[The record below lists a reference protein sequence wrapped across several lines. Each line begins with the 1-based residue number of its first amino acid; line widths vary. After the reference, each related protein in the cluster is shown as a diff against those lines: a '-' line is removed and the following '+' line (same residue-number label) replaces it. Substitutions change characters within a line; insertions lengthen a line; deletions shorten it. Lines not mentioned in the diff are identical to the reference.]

1 MTTGTI
7 QMPEKIQLDESTYS
21 PTFGRFIVQPLEK
34 GFGVTIG
41 NAMRRVL
48 LSSLPGFA
56 ITAFK
61 VDGVQHE
68 FSTIPGVVED
78 VPDMVL
84 NMKQVRMKLINK
96 KTNRVVV
103 PLKGPMDFTA
113 GEIQKASPDVE
124 ILNPKLHIAT
134 LNNEANFELDLRIGR
149 GIGYVVAE
157 ENKAPDQTL
166 GVIPIDSVFTPIV
179 NVRYFVETTRVGQQT
194 DYEKLTIEIDTDGS
208 ITPDDALA
216 YAGKDHARPHPA
228 LHQFRHGARGS
239 QGGIGTGRGIRAR
252 PEGSSH
258 AGGRAGAFGPLA
270 QLPARRQHQN
280 NRRPR
285 APGRVGASQVPQFRA
300 EIARRTC
307 GDHRGGEA
315 HVRHGRDEVPE
326 RRGVIPPHARER
338 HSLLISDTN
347 HATPQV
353 RPKTQTHGKPSPRH
367 ARRAFHGAAAT

>member
-21 PTFGRFIVQPLEK
+21 PNFGRFIVQPLEK

-56 ITAFK
+56 ITAFR

-84 NMKQVRMKLINK
+84 NLKQVRMKLVNK
-96 KTNRVVV
+96 KTNRIVV
-103 PLKGPMDFTA
+103 PLKGPMAFTA
-113 GEIQKASPDVE
+113 GEIQKATPDVE

-134 LNNEANFELDLRIGR
+134 LNTEANFELDLRIGR

-157 ENKAPDQTL
+157 ENKALDQTL

-194 DYEKLTIEIDTDGS
+194 DYEKLTIELDTDGS
-208 ITPDDALA
+208 ITPEDALA
-216 YAGKDHARPHPA
+216 YAGKILRDHIQLFINFDMEPEAPKEESEQDAEFARIRKVLLTPVDELELSVRSHNCLRA
-228 LHQFRHGARGS
+228 ANIKTIADLVRRDESELLKFRNF
-239 QGGIGTGRGIRAR
+239 GRK
-252 PEGSSH
+252 S
-258 AGGRAGAFGPLA
+258 LA
-270 QLPARRQHQN
+270 EL
-280 NRRPR
+280 
-285 APGRVGASQVPQFRA
+285 A
-300 EIARRTC
+300 EIIEAEKLTF
-307 GDHRGGEA
+307 GMDVTKYLKEGE
-315 HVRHGRDEVPE
+315 
-326 RRGVIPPHARER
+326 
-338 HSLLISDTN
+338 
-347 HATPQV
+347 
-353 RPKTQTHGKPSPRH
+353 
-367 ARRAFHGAAAT
+367 

>member
-84 NMKQVRMKLINK
+84 NLKQVRMKLINK

-113 GEIQKASPDVE
+113 GEIQKATPDVE

-134 LNNEANFELDLRIGR
+134 LNTEANFELDLRIGR

-208 ITPDDALA
+208 IAPEDALA
-216 YAGKDHARPHPA
+216 YAGKILRDHIQLFINFDMEPEAPKEESAQDAEFSRIRKVLLTPVDELELSVRSHNCLRA
-228 LHQFRHGARGS
+228 ANIKTIADLVRRDESELLKFRNF
-239 QGGIGTGRGIRAR
+239 GRK
-252 PEGSSH
+252 S
-258 AGGRAGAFGPLA
+258 LA
-270 QLPARRQHQN
+270 EL
-280 NRRPR
+280 
-285 APGRVGASQVPQFRA
+285 A
-300 EIARRTC
+300 EIIEAEKLTF
-307 GDHRGGEA
+307 GMDVTKYLKEGE
-315 HVRHGRDEVPE
+315 
-326 RRGVIPPHARER
+326 
-338 HSLLISDTN
+338 
-347 HATPQV
+347 
-353 RPKTQTHGKPSPRH
+353 
-367 ARRAFHGAAAT
+367 

>member
-48 LSSLPGFA
+48 LSSLPGYA

-84 NMKQVRMKLINK
+84 NLKQIRMKLVNK
-96 KTNRVVV
+96 KTNRIVV
-103 PLKGPMDFTA
+103 PLKGPLEFTA
-113 GEIQKASPDVE
+113 ADIGKASPDVE

-134 LNNEANFELDLRIGR
+134 LNTDANFELDLRIGR

-157 ENKAPDQTL
+157 ENKSPDQTV
-166 GVIPIDSVFTPIV
+166 GVISIDSIFTPIM

-208 ITPDDALA
+208 IAPEDALA
-216 YAGKDHARPHPA
+216 YAGKILRDHIQLFINFDMEPEAPKEESEQDAEFARIRKVLLTPVDELELSVRSHNCLRA
-228 LHQFRHGARGS
+228 ANIKTIADLVRREESELLKFRNF
-239 QGGIGTGRGIRAR
+239 GRK
-252 PEGSSH
+252 S
-258 AGGRAGAFGPLA
+258 LA
-270 QLPARRQHQN
+270 EL
-280 NRRPR
+280 
-285 APGRVGASQVPQFRA
+285 A
-300 EIARRTC
+300 EIIEAEKLSF
-307 GDHRGGEA
+307 GMDVSKYLKEGE
-315 HVRHGRDEVPE
+315 
-326 RRGVIPPHARER
+326 
-338 HSLLISDTN
+338 
-347 HATPQV
+347 
-353 RPKTQTHGKPSPRH
+353 
-367 ARRAFHGAAAT
+367 

>member
-84 NMKQVRMKLINK
+84 NLKQVRMKLVNK
-96 KTNRVVV
+96 KTNRIVVI
-103 PLKGPMDFTA
+103 LKGPMDFTA
-113 GEIQKASPDVE
+113 GEIQKATPDVE
-124 ILNPKLHIAT
+124 ILNPKMHIAT
-134 LNNEANFELDLRIGR
+134 LNAEANFELDLRIGR

-208 ITPDDALA
+208 ITPEDALA
-216 YAGKDHARPHPA
+216 YAGKILRDHIQLFINFDMEPEAPKEESAQDAEFARIRKVLLTPVDELELSVRSHNCLRA
-228 LHQFRHGARGS
+228 ANIKTIADLVRRDESELLKFRNF
-239 QGGIGTGRGIRAR
+239 GRK
-252 PEGSSH
+252 S
-258 AGGRAGAFGPLA
+258 LA
-270 QLPARRQHQN
+270 EL
-280 NRRPR
+280 
-285 APGRVGASQVPQFRA
+285 A
-300 EIARRTC
+300 EIIEAEKLTF
-307 GDHRGGEA
+307 GMDVTKYLKEGE
-315 HVRHGRDEVPE
+315 
-326 RRGVIPPHARER
+326 
-338 HSLLISDTN
+338 
-347 HATPQV
+347 
-353 RPKTQTHGKPSPRH
+353 
-367 ARRAFHGAAAT
+367 